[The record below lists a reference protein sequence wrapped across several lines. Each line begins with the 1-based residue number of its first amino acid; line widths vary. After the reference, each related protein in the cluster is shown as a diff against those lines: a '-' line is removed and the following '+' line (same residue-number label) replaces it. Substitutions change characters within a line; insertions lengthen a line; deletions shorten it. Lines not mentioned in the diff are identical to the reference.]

1 MHHATPLIT
10 TIVGGLVLAF
20 ILGMIANKLRI
31 SPLVGYLLAGVLAGP
46 FTPGFVADTK
56 LAPELAELGVI
67 LLMFGV
73 GLHFSLK
80 DLMAVKSIAIPG
92 AVAQIAVA
100 TLLGMALSAVLGWSL
115 MTGIVFGLCLSTAS
129 TVVLLRALEE
139 RQLLDSQRGQI
150 AIGWLIVEDLVMVLT
165 LVLLPAVAG
174 MVEKGDVGI
183 ASLTVDM
190 GITIGKVVAFI
201 AIMMLVG
208 RRLVPWIMARSAAT
222 GSRELFTL
230 SVLALALGIAFG
242 AVELFDVSFA
252 LGAFFAGM
260 VLNESELSH
269 RAAHD
274 TLPLRDAFA
283 VLFFVS
289 VGMLFDPLVL
299 IQQPLAVLATLAIIV
314 FGKSIAAFFLVRLFG
329 HSPRTAL
336 TIAASLAQIGEFA
349 FILAGLG
356 MALNLLPQAGQNLVL
371 AGAILS
377 IMLNPVLFTLLEK
390 YLAKTET
397 LEEQT
402 LEEAIEE
409 EKQIPVDI
417 CNHAL
422 LVGFGRVGSLLGEK
436 LLAAGIPL
444 VVIETSRTRV
454 DELRERGIR
463 AVLGNAANEEIM
475 NLAHLDCARWLLLT
489 IPNGYEAGEIV
500 ASARGKSPDIEIIA
514 RAHYDD
520 EVKYIT
526 ERGANQVVMGER
538 EIARAMLELLET
550 PPAGEVVASQGF
562 AGRPDARS
570 AIGQARLAIPVRLFQ
585 AVLTFRQ
592 PACQTRR
599 MLVQYLITDTVS
611 IFTHLRQ
618 RRIGQPGK
626 FVLTGVRYVATM
638 VTVRRN
644 IVQQRRQR
652 AIARA
657 VGVHDFFRPAHI
669 RRNMR
674 INAQRINT
682 IFMAHCPAKFILV
695 KFSNSSR

>member
-20 ILGMIANKLRI
+20 LLGMLANRLRI
-31 SPLVGYLLAGVLAGP
+31 SPLVGYLLAGVLVGP
-46 FTPGFVADTK
+46 FTPGFVADTQ

-92 AVAQIAVA
+92 AVLQIAVA
-100 TLLGMALSAVLGWSL
+100 TLLGMGLSWWLGWSL

-139 RQLLDSQRGQI
+139 RQLLDSHRGQI

-174 MVEKGDVGI
+174 MLEKGNVGFV
-183 ASLTVDM
+183 SLSLDLLM
-190 GITIGKVVAFI
+190 TIGKVAAFI
-201 AIMMLVG
+201 ALMLVVG
-208 RRLVPWIMARSAAT
+208 RRLVPWILARSAAT

-230 SVLALALGIAFG
+230 AVLAMALGIAMG

-289 VGMLFDPLVL
+289 VGMLFDPQILL
-299 IQQPLAVLATLAIIV
+299 EAPLAVMAVVAIII
-314 FGKSIAAFFLVRLFG
+314 FGKSLAALLLVRMFG
-329 HSPRTAL
+329 HSQRTAL

-356 MALNLLPQAGQNLVL
+356 MSMDLLPKTGQNLVL

-377 IMLNPVLFTLLEK
+377 IMLNPILFTLLER
-390 YLAKTET
+390 YLRKNET

-402 LEEAIEE
+402 LEEALEE

-417 CNHAL
+417 CNHVL
-422 LVGFGRVGSLLGEK
+422 LVGYGRVGSLIGEK
-436 LLAAGIPL
+436 LLSEEVPL
-444 VVIETSRTRV
+444 VVIETSRSRV
-454 DELRERGIR
+454 DALRERGIR

-475 NLAHLDCARWLLLT
+475 ALAHLECARWLLLT

-500 ASARGKSPDIEIIA
+500 AAAREKNPDIGIIA

-520 EVKYIT
+520 EVDYIA

-538 EIARAMLELLET
+538 EIAGSMLALLKDST
-550 PPAGEVVASQGF
+550 
-562 AGRPDARS
+562 
-570 AIGQARLAIPVRLFQ
+570 
-585 AVLTFRQ
+585 RQ
-592 PACQTRR
+592 P
-599 MLVQYLITDTVS
+599 VEPD
-611 IFTHLRQ
+611 
-618 RRIGQPGK
+618 
-626 FVLTGVRYVATM
+626 
-638 VTVRRN
+638 N
-644 IVQQRRQR
+644 
-652 AIARA
+652 A
-657 VGVHDFFRPAHI
+657 V
-669 RRNMR
+669 M
-674 INAQRINT
+674 
-682 IFMAHCPAKFILV
+682 
-695 KFSNSSR
+695 S

>member
-92 AVAQIAVA
+92 AIAQIGVA

-139 RQLLDSQRGQI
+139 RQLIDSQRGQI

-174 MVEKGDVGI
+174 MMEKDNIGF
-183 ASLTVDM
+183 ASLALDM
-190 GITIGKVVAFI
+190 SITIGKVVAFI

-208 RRLVPWIMARSAAT
+208 RRLVPWIMSRSAAT

-274 TLPLRDAFA
+274 TLPLCDAFA

-289 VGMLFDPLVL
+289 VGMLFDPMVL
-299 IQQPLAVLATLAIIV
+299 IHQPLAVLGTLAII
-314 FGKSIAAFFLVRLFG
+314 
-329 HSPRTAL
+329 
-336 TIAASLAQIGEFA
+336 
-349 FILAGLG
+349 
-356 MALNLLPQAGQNLVL
+356 
-371 AGAILS
+371 
-377 IMLNPVLFTLLEK
+377 
-390 YLAKTET
+390 
-397 LEEQT
+397 
-402 LEEAIEE
+402 
-409 EKQIPVDI
+409 
-417 CNHAL
+417 
-422 LVGFGRVGSLLGEK
+422 
-436 LLAAGIPL
+436 
-444 VVIETSRTRV
+444 
-454 DELRERGIR
+454 
-463 AVLGNAANEEIM
+463 
-475 NLAHLDCARWLLLT
+475 
-489 IPNGYEAGEIV
+489 
-500 ASARGKSPDIEIIA
+500 
-514 RAHYDD
+514 
-520 EVKYIT
+520 
-526 ERGANQVVMGER
+526 
-538 EIARAMLELLET
+538 
-550 PPAGEVVASQGF
+550 
-562 AGRPDARS
+562 
-570 AIGQARLAIPVRLFQ
+570 
-585 AVLTFRQ
+585 
-592 PACQTRR
+592 
-599 MLVQYLITDTVS
+599 
-611 IFTHLRQ
+611 
-618 RRIGQPGK
+618 
-626 FVLTGVRYVATM
+626 
-638 VTVRRN
+638 
-644 IVQQRRQR
+644 
-652 AIARA
+652 
-657 VGVHDFFRPAHI
+657 
-669 RRNMR
+669 
-674 INAQRINT
+674 
-682 IFMAHCPAKFILV
+682 
-695 KFSNSSR
+695 

>member
-20 ILGMIANKLRI
+20 LLGMLATKLRI

-80 DLMAVKSIAIPG
+80 DLMAVKAIAIPG
-92 AVAQIAVA
+92 AIAQIAVA
-100 TLLGMALSAVLGWSL
+100 TMLGVALSAMMDWSL

-139 RQLLDSQRGQI
+139 QKLVESQRGQI

-174 MVEKGDVGI
+174 MMEKGDVGF
-183 ASLTVDM
+183 ATLTLDM
-190 GITIGKVVAFI
+190 AITIGKVAAFI
-201 AIMMLVG
+201 ALMLLVG
-208 RRLVPWIMARSAAT
+208 RRLVPWILARSAAT

-230 SVLALALGIAFG
+230 SVLAMALGIAFG

-289 VGMLFDPLVL
+289 VGMLFDPSIL
-299 IQQPLAVLATLAIIV
+299 IEEPLAVLGTLAIII
-314 FGKSIAAFFLVRLFG
+314 FGKSLAAFILVRIFG
-329 HSPRTAL
+329 HSQRTAL
-336 TIAASLAQIGEFA
+336 TIATSLAQIGEFA

-356 MALNLLPQAGQNLVL
+356 MMLGLLPQTGQNLVL

-377 IMLNPVLFTLLEK
+377 IMLNPILFAILAH
-390 YLAKTET
+390 YLDKTET
-397 LEEQT
+397 LDEQT
-402 LEEAIEE
+402 FEEAVED

-417 CNHAL
+417 CNHAI
-422 LVGFGRVGSLLGEK
+422 LVGFGRVGRLLGEK
-436 LLAAGIPL
+436 LIAQGIPL
-444 VVIETSRTRV
+444 VVIEMSRSRV
-454 DELRERGIR
+454 DELRERGIN
-463 AVLGNAANEEIM
+463 AVLGNAASEEIM
-475 NLAHLDCARWLLLT
+475 NLAHLDCASWLLLT

-500 ASARGKSPDIEIIA
+500 TCAREKCQNIEIIA

-520 EVKYIT
+520 EVDYIT
-526 ERGANQVVMGER
+526 ERGADHVVMGER
-538 EIARAMLELLET
+538 EIANTMLGIL
-550 PPAGEVVASQGF
+550 PKPI
-562 AGRPDARS
+562 PDK
-570 AIGQARLAIPVRLFQ
+570 QPVE
-585 AVLTFRQ
+585 
-592 PACQTRR
+592 
-599 MLVQYLITDTVS
+599 S
-611 IFTHLRQ
+611 
-618 RRIGQPGK
+618 
-626 FVLTGVRYVATM
+626 
-638 VTVRRN
+638 
-644 IVQQRRQR
+644 
-652 AIARA
+652 
-657 VGVHDFFRPAHI
+657 
-669 RRNMR
+669 
-674 INAQRINT
+674 
-682 IFMAHCPAKFILV
+682 
-695 KFSNSSR
+695 

>member
-20 ILGMIANKLRI
+20 LLGMLANKLRI
-31 SPLVGYLLAGVLAGP
+31 SPLVGYLLAGVLVGP

-80 DLMAVKSIAIPG
+80 DLMAVKAIAIPG
-92 AVAQIAVA
+92 AIAQIAVA
-100 TLLGMALSAVLGWSL
+100 TLLGMGLASIMGWSL

-129 TVVLLRALEE
+129 TVVLLRSLEE
-139 RQLLDSQRGQI
+139 RQLIDSQRGQI

-165 LVLLPAVAG
+165 LVLLPAVAD
-174 MVEKGDVGI
+174 MMDKGDVGF
-183 ASLTVDM
+183 ATLMVDM
-190 GITIGKVVAFI
+190 GITIGKVIAFI
-201 AIMMLVG
+201 ALMLLVG
-208 RRLVPWIMARSAAT
+208 RRLVPWILARSAAT

-230 SVLALALGIAFG
+230 SVLAMALGIAMG

-289 VGMLFDPLVL
+289 VGMLFDPSILVE
-299 IQQPLAVLATLAIIV
+299 QPLAVLGTLVIII
-314 FGKSIAAFFLVRLFG
+314 FGKSLAAFLLVRLFG
-329 HSPRTAL
+329 HSLRTSL
-336 TIAASLAQIGEFA
+336 TISVSLAQIGEFA

-356 MALNLLPQAGQNLVL
+356 ITMGLLPATGQNLVL

-377 IMLNPVLFTLLEK
+377 IMLNPIMFAMLER

-397 LEEQT
+397 LDEQT

-409 EKQIPVDI
+409 EEQNPVDI

-422 LVGFGRVGSLLGEK
+422 LVGYGRVGRLLIDK
-436 LLAAGIPL
+436 LTEQGVPL
-444 VVIETSRTRV
+444 VVVDTNRNRI
-454 DELRERGIR
+454 DELRQRGIR
-463 AVLGNAANEEIM
+463 TILGNAAREEILA
-475 NLAHLDCARWLLLT
+475 LAHLDCARWLILT

-500 ASARGKSPDIEIIA
+500 ATARDKCPNIDIIA

-520 EVKYIT
+520 EVAYIT
-526 ERGANQVVMGER
+526 ERGASEVVMGER
-538 EIARAMLELLET
+538 EIAKCMYALMN
-550 PPAGEVVASQGF
+550 PPQAEPDTAGE
-562 AGRPDARS
+562 
-570 AIGQARLAIPVRLFQ
+570 
-585 AVLTFRQ
+585 Q
-592 PACQTRR
+592 PPSCAP
-599 MLVQYLITDTVS
+599 ITP
-611 IFTHLRQ
+611 Q
-618 RRIGQPGK
+618 
-626 FVLTGVRYVATM
+626 
-638 VTVRRN
+638 
-644 IVQQRRQR
+644 
-652 AIARA
+652 
-657 VGVHDFFRPAHI
+657 
-669 RRNMR
+669 
-674 INAQRINT
+674 
-682 IFMAHCPAKFILV
+682 
-695 KFSNSSR
+695 

>member
-230 SVLALALGIAFG
+230 SVLLALALGIAFG

-314 FGKSIAAFFLVRLFG
+314 FGKSIAAFFLVRMFG

-500 ASARGKSPDIEIIA
+500 ASAREKSPDIEIIA

-550 PPAGEVVASQGF
+550 PPAGEVVAS
-562 AGRPDARS
+562 
-570 AIGQARLAIPVRLFQ
+570 
-585 AVLTFRQ
+585 
-592 PACQTRR
+592 
-599 MLVQYLITDTVS
+599 
-611 IFTHLRQ
+611 
-618 RRIGQPGK
+618 
-626 FVLTGVRYVATM
+626 
-638 VTVRRN
+638 
-644 IVQQRRQR
+644 
-652 AIARA
+652 
-657 VGVHDFFRPAHI
+657 
-669 RRNMR
+669 
-674 INAQRINT
+674 
-682 IFMAHCPAKFILV
+682 
-695 KFSNSSR
+695 

>member
-92 AVAQIAVA
+92 AIAQIAVA
-100 TLLGMALSAVLGWSL
+100 TLLGMALSAALGWSL

-139 RQLLDSQRGQI
+139 RQLIDSQRGQI

-165 LVLLPAVAG
+165 LVLLPAIAG
-174 MVEKGDVGI
+174 MAEKGNVGF
-183 ASLTVDM
+183 ASLALDL

-208 RRLVPWIMARSAAT
+208 RRLVPWIMSRSA

-289 VGMLFDPLVL
+289 VGMLFDPMVLV
-299 IQQPLAVLATLAIIV
+299 QQPLAVLATLAIII
-314 FGKSIAAFFLVRLFG
+314 FGKSAAAFFLVRMFG
-329 HSPRTAL
+329 HSPRT
-336 TIAASLAQIGEFA
+336 G
-349 FILAGLG
+349 
-356 MALNLLPQAGQNLVL
+356 
-371 AGAILS
+371 
-377 IMLNPVLFTLLEK
+377 
-390 YLAKTET
+390 
-397 LEEQT
+397 
-402 LEEAIEE
+402 
-409 EKQIPVDI
+409 
-417 CNHAL
+417 
-422 LVGFGRVGSLLGEK
+422 
-436 LLAAGIPL
+436 
-444 VVIETSRTRV
+444 
-454 DELRERGIR
+454 
-463 AVLGNAANEEIM
+463 
-475 NLAHLDCARWLLLT
+475 
-489 IPNGYEAGEIV
+489 
-500 ASARGKSPDIEIIA
+500 
-514 RAHYDD
+514 
-520 EVKYIT
+520 
-526 ERGANQVVMGER
+526 
-538 EIARAMLELLET
+538 
-550 PPAGEVVASQGF
+550 
-562 AGRPDARS
+562 
-570 AIGQARLAIPVRLFQ
+570 
-585 AVLTFRQ
+585 
-592 PACQTRR
+592 
-599 MLVQYLITDTVS
+599 
-611 IFTHLRQ
+611 
-618 RRIGQPGK
+618 
-626 FVLTGVRYVATM
+626 
-638 VTVRRN
+638 
-644 IVQQRRQR
+644 
-652 AIARA
+652 
-657 VGVHDFFRPAHI
+657 
-669 RRNMR
+669 
-674 INAQRINT
+674 
-682 IFMAHCPAKFILV
+682 
-695 KFSNSSR
+695 